1 MTFKEDIKQ
10 LLKITTLV
18 GTAYPDEHNNLAST
32 ITTNELISK
41 IKTIGFKNLIFS
53 DFVEMFLFAK
63 VMFDQYLPLK
73 ITLTDAIFFPEIA
86 HGDKADFTDPRVILL
101 ESYIF
106 SIYSF
111 LGKAFSLL
119 MLDKDKYIKL
129 LGIRRWKKLM
139 RIAQTRN
146 KVIQHNLDPREFGIK
161 IKPLF
166 ETAFGTS
173 GDLIIIVRTPE
184 GATKYDEKQ
193 CSINVSR
200 DYCTAEEIFWH
211 LLNIIK

>member
-1 MTFKEDIKQ
+1 MTFKENLKQ

-18 GTAYPDEHNNLAST
+18 GTAYPNEHNNPKSI
-32 ITTNELISK
+32 ITTEELINK
-41 IKTIGFKNLIFS
+41 IKLIGYKNLIFS

-63 VMFDQYLPLK
+63 VMFDQYAPLK
-73 ITLTDAIFFPEIA
+73 NTLTDAIFFPEIA
-86 HGDKADFTDPRVILL
+86 NGDKADFTDPRVILL

-111 LGKAFSLL
+111 LGKAFNLL
-119 MLDKDKYIKL
+119 ELEQDKYLRI
-129 LGIRRWKKLM
+129 LGIRRWNKIKK
-139 RIAQTRN
+139 IAETRN
-146 KVIQHNLDPREFGIK
+146 KVIQHNLKPIKLDIK

-184 GATKYDEKQ
+184 GATKYQERQ
-193 CSINVSR
+193 CSINLGK
-200 DYCTAEEIFWH
+200 DYCVAEEIFWF
-211 LLNIIK
+211 LLGKIN